1 MASGDNVD
9 VIEVVETTSFP
20 VPAQPTVDH
29 LRPEQSTVE
38 EDYKSIGEKITS
50 FDSSVVQHGTT
61 GGKTLVGVSRNKS
74 ERERKIGHRRVGV
87 GGEITYKKIQTT
99 QIMGSIQLGIQ
110 HAVGG
115 LASKP
120 ERDLLMQD
128 FMTVETTN
136 FPSEGSNHTPAHH
149 FSEFKF
155 KNYAPI
161 AFRYFRDLF
170 GIQPDDFLMSMCS
183 APLRE
188 LSNPGASGSIFYL
201 TDDDE
206 FIIKTVQHKEGEFL
220 QTLLPGYYMN
230 LNQNPRTLLPK
241 FFGLYC
247 YRCNSKNVRLIA
259 MNNLLPSSVKLHQK
273 YDLKGSTYKRKASKT
288 ERSKSSPTYKDL
300 DFIEHH
306 PEGIFLE
313 ADTYGAL
320 VKTIQRDC
328 RVLESFKIM
337 DYSLLVG
344 IHNLDQAVKE
354 KAQEQRLSASADEEI
369 DEMGGESD
377 GFIQSEREKQKED
390 RIGAAALNR
399 SRSINRQRLVA
410 HSTAME
416 SIQAE
421 SEPIDEEDDVP
432 SGGIP
437 ARNARGERLLLFL
450 GIIDILQSYR
460 LKKKLEH
467 TWKSMIHDGDTVSVH
482 RPGFYAQ
489 RFQDFMAKTVFKKIP
504 SLDLPEIKGNHRKFR
519 NLVTSYIALKHS
531 PSKRKSISRP
541 LRPLEG
547 DFDSTAVAA
556 TGGSTMHATSP
567 TKAVSP
573 PDPAISATNVAAS
586 VPIAPSPPVNLAAG
600 PLSPPPLT
608 LATGQGP
615 HHEHPP
621 GAAPTVKVT
630 SYPAVLKG
638 RSAASPPNPNLV
650 PSGKI
655 PPPVP
660 PRGTGASRT
669 ARSSEDHRAAST
681 AASTTSSV
689 TSSRGDEAAII
700 TRYRLHDSSCDLHRS
715 LLSDHSCTSTSI
727 TTAKTV
733 ASTITAATSIKTT
746 SATSNALHAHTST
759 SNTCRVTDRDRIG
772 GEAGRIRLMDSIQ
785 HWHTQELDEDE
796 EEFVSV
802 VKIEDAYFIKTSLH
816 PLRPDRGIRRS
827 SHLKDFNETGNDN
840 YEVSKKG
847 TEKRGD
853 TKTDHLAKFTYF
865 LNPSSRADLMNYKM
879 SRKDKKYSETYYE
892 RVKRKQKNLEASI
905 TTVSHLRKPVE
916 DARTHHIHT
925 SYMEAA
931 EEWTNYNQ
939 KILKFASIKKD
950 SILLQKIREKSKRR
964 KRIAPEPSM
973 KKRTSKR
980 ETFNGNLAEI
990 EKTDAKRENEKLSL
1004 KMSSLGN
1011 KSGYQIQEKSNK
1023 NDTGFTSKRKESAIR
1038 CDETKQNCPSGR
1050 DNNYLDKKKNISK
1063 NINDEQINNTGG
1075 FKGIF
1080 ANSYKAENMEDRIV
1094 HEGISKFDRQANE
1107 RFKKYKNESPKSDC
1121 KSCDGNSYFRE
1132 EESSFDIKKTNSKDV
1147 KQDKLLNTIKREE
1160 FIFSSFENDIRSR
1173 NSDVL
1178 KCSVFEKV
1186 KNFEKIK
1193 MDVRGKTKDAR
1204 REVHLDNL
1212 NYGNEIDAI
1221 KRKFALPVNE
1231 IRLNQEEEKIVLK
1244 GRLINTDVKH
1254 KRQTFKSL
1262 SSSHCDNLS
1271 FNSEFGMLKPNVSFL
1286 HTYRKTRSFTCGT
1299 LPSTCS
1305 TPPPPF
1311 DDAVRSNDQ
1320 TLASGGHLQQG
1331 SATPILTSNLFSTH
1345 SKQNKVVHHV
1355 TLTKTYHDTVS
1366 ISDVHLESSGS
1377 GSGSGGRE
1385 TKSSLSVES
1394 GGSSSRGGGGLT
1406 WTPPAGSAEGS
1417 TPTWTEGTPSFTE
1430 SSSSGDIG
1438 KLLYALNIYY
1448 GS

>member
-9 VIEVVETTSFP
+9 VIEVVETSFTG
-20 VPAQPTVDH
+20 PTLAAEDH
-29 LRPEQSTVE
+29 LRPEQSAD
-38 EDYKSIGEKITS
+38 EDNKSTGDKVTA
-50 FDSSVVQHGTT
+50 FDSSVTQHGTT
-61 GGKTLVGVSRNKS
+61 GLKTPAGVSRNKS

-300 DFIEHH
+300 DFMEHH
-306 PEGIFLE
+306 SDGIFLE
-313 ADTYGAL
+313 ADTYSAL

-344 IHNLDQAVKE
+344 IHNLDQAARE
-354 KAQEQRLSASADEEI
+354 KAQEQRLSASADEEVG
-369 DEMGGESD
+369 DVAGDAGG
-377 GFIQSEREKQKED
+377 FAQAERERERED
-390 RIGAAALNR
+390 RIGAGALNR

-432 SGGIP
+432 SPGGIP

-531 PSKRKSISRP
+531 PSKRKSITRP
-541 LRPLEG
+541 LRPLDG
-547 DFDSTAVAA
+547 DFDST
-556 TGGSTMHATSP
+556 G
-567 TKAVSP
+567 
-573 PDPAISATNVAAS
+573 
-586 VPIAPSPPVNLAAG
+586 
-600 PLSPPPLT
+600 
-608 LATGQGP
+608 
-615 HHEHPP
+615 
-621 GAAPTVKVT
+621 
-630 SYPAVLKG
+630 
-638 RSAASPPNPNLV
+638 
-650 PSGKI
+650 
-655 PPPVP
+655 
-660 PRGTGASRT
+660 
-669 ARSSEDHRAAST
+669 
-681 AASTTSSV
+681 
-689 TSSRGDEAAII
+689 
-700 TRYRLHDSSCDLHRS
+700 
-715 LLSDHSCTSTSI
+715 
-727 TTAKTV
+727 
-733 ASTITAATSIKTT
+733 
-746 SATSNALHAHTST
+746 
-759 SNTCRVTDRDRIG
+759 
-772 GEAGRIRLMDSIQ
+772 
-785 HWHTQELDEDE
+785 
-796 EEFVSV
+796 
-802 VKIEDAYFIKTSLH
+802 
-816 PLRPDRGIRRS
+816 
-827 SHLKDFNETGNDN
+827 
-840 YEVSKKG
+840 
-847 TEKRGD
+847 
-853 TKTDHLAKFTYF
+853 
-865 LNPSSRADLMNYKM
+865 
-879 SRKDKKYSETYYE
+879 
-892 RVKRKQKNLEASI
+892 
-905 TTVSHLRKPVE
+905 
-916 DARTHHIHT
+916 
-925 SYMEAA
+925 
-931 EEWTNYNQ
+931 
-939 KILKFASIKKD
+939 
-950 SILLQKIREKSKRR
+950 
-964 KRIAPEPSM
+964 
-973 KKRTSKR
+973 
-980 ETFNGNLAEI
+980 
-990 EKTDAKRENEKLSL
+990 
-1004 KMSSLGN
+1004 
-1011 KSGYQIQEKSNK
+1011 
-1023 NDTGFTSKRKESAIR
+1023 
-1038 CDETKQNCPSGR
+1038 
-1050 DNNYLDKKKNISK
+1050 
-1063 NINDEQINNTGG
+1063 
-1075 FKGIF
+1075 
-1080 ANSYKAENMEDRIV
+1080 
-1094 HEGISKFDRQANE
+1094 
-1107 RFKKYKNESPKSDC
+1107 
-1121 KSCDGNSYFRE
+1121 
-1132 EESSFDIKKTNSKDV
+1132 
-1147 KQDKLLNTIKREE
+1147 
-1160 FIFSSFENDIRSR
+1160 
-1173 NSDVL
+1173 
-1178 KCSVFEKV
+1178 
-1186 KNFEKIK
+1186 
-1193 MDVRGKTKDAR
+1193 
-1204 REVHLDNL
+1204 
-1212 NYGNEIDAI
+1212 
-1221 KRKFALPVNE
+1221 
-1231 IRLNQEEEKIVLK
+1231 
-1244 GRLINTDVKH
+1244 
-1254 KRQTFKSL
+1254 
-1262 SSSHCDNLS
+1262 
-1271 FNSEFGMLKPNVSFL
+1271 
-1286 HTYRKTRSFTCGT
+1286 GT

-1320 TLASGGHLQQG
+1320 TLASGGQLQQG
-1331 SATPILTSNLFSTH
+1331 APATILTSSLSSAQ

-1355 TLTKTYHDTVS
+1355 TLTKTYHDAVS

-1394 GGSSSRGGGGLT
+1394 GGSSRGGGGLT
-1406 WTPPAGSAEGS
+1406 WTPPAGSNEGS
-1417 TPTWTEGTPSFTE
+1417 TPTWTEGTPSYTE
-1430 SSSSGDIG
+1430 SSSSGDAGCPTTPIRG
-1438 KLLYALNIYY
+1438 SQRQDDGGRIAATVEEALASLTTEMRRTSDAAMDHVEQRPSLSMYRQVRTSFKRVIANHVPVMKSRQTVYVVVDRKP
-1448 GS
+1448 

>member
-9 VIEVVETTSFP
+9 AIEVVETSFAGP
-20 VPAQPTVDH
+20 GQPAEDS
-29 LRPEQSTVE
+29 RRAENSAE
-38 EDYKSIGEKITS
+38 EDNKSTGEKVTALDNSIT
-50 FDSSVVQHGTT
+50 QHGTA
-61 GGKTLVGVSRNKS
+61 GLKTPAGVSRNKS

-201 TDDDE
+201 TEDDE

-247 YRCNSKNVRLIA
+247 YRCNSKNVRLVA
-259 MNNLLPSSVKLHQK
+259 MNNLLPSAVKLHQK
-273 YDLKGSTYKRKASKT
+273 YDLKGSTYKRKASKI

-300 DFIEHH
+300 DFMEHH

-313 ADTYGAL
+313 ADTYNAL

-344 IHNLDQAVKE
+344 IHNLDQAARE
-354 KAQEQRLSASADEEI
+354 KAQEQRISASAD
-369 DEMGGESD
+369 DEAGELAGES
-377 GFIQSEREKQKED
+377 GAFIQAEREQRERDD
-390 RIGAAALNR
+390 RIGATALNR

-432 SGGIP
+432 PGGIP

-531 PSKRKSISRP
+531 PSKRKSITRP

-556 TGGSTMHATSP
+556 TGTSTMHATSP
-567 TKAVSP
+567 TKPGSP
-573 PDPAISATNVAAS
+573 TDIVPSTTSTAISS
-586 VPIAPSPPVNLAAG
+586 SSIPIATSTPVNLATG
-600 PLSPPPLT
+600 PASPPPLALSIT
-608 LATGQGP
+608 QVVP
-615 HHEHPP
+615 HQEQNALGGGGGIASGKP
-621 GAAPTVKVT
+621 AAGN
-630 SYPAVLKG
+630 YPAVLKG

-650 PSGKI
+650 PSGKV

-660 PRGTGASRT
+660 PRGSGSRS
-669 ARSSEDHRAAST
+669 ARSPGPT
-681 AASTTSSV
+681 TTSSSSI
-689 TSSRGDEAAII
+689 TSSRGDEAALN
-700 TRYRLHDSSCDLHRS
+700 TSRQYRLHESSTLLHHRPLPYS
-715 LLSDHSCTSTSI
+715 TTSTSSTTATATTTIVTPTTII
-727 TTAKTV
+727 TT
-733 ASTITAATSIKTT
+733 TITTTTTT
-746 SATSNALHAHTST
+746 STDYNDVIMSAANYEALHARASIPAFLPPGHE
-759 SNTCRVTDRDRIG
+759 NLPLIDELVRDRGVIV
-772 GEAGRIRLMDSIQ
+772 E
-785 HWHTQELDEDE
+785 QEYQEEVEENAVEE

-802 VKIEDAYFIKTSLH
+802 EQVDDSYVIRTS
-816 PLRPDRGIRRS
+816 PYPFRPERGNYRSIDRATKALRSPIYPASNLTR
-827 SHLKDFNETGNDN
+827 ETP
-840 YEVSKKG
+840 EFKG
-847 TEKRGD
+847 KQPV
-853 TKTDHLAKFTYF
+853 DHMAKFTYF
-865 LNPSSRADLMNYKM
+865 INPASREDLMNYKM
-879 SRKDKKYSETYYE
+879 SRKDKKHSETYYE
-892 RVKRKQKNLEASI
+892 RMKRKQKEIEASI
-905 TTVSHLRKPVE
+905 TTITSIARRDRSSAPQPAERNQPSKIVATAERYSTGPAPVV
-916 DARTHHIHT
+916 ART
-925 SYMEAA
+925 
-931 EEWTNYNQ
+931 NDQNPP
-939 KILKFASIKKD
+939 KVV
-950 SILLQKIREKSKRR
+950 
-964 KRIAPEPSM
+964 
-973 KKRTSKR
+973 
-980 ETFNGNLAEI
+980 EI
-990 EKTDAKRENEKLSL
+990 
-1004 KMSSLGN
+1004 
-1011 KSGYQIQEKSNK
+1011 
-1023 NDTGFTSKRKESAIR
+1023 RKESRLLRKIKER
-1038 CDETKQNCPSGR
+1038 S
-1050 DNNYLDKKKNISK
+1050 LKKKKRLAPVPTSKKQADRDVYETGQKKIMREIERVSLRKDSSASTYVDGRASCDNVSSDIQSLEMSYCKRHIEEKLRSRYYEQVDQEMTNPRK
-1063 NINDEQINNTGG
+1063 NIRLRETSITPMASTSSKGPKLSNSLTG
-1075 FKGIF
+1075 F
-1080 ANSYKAENMEDRIV
+1080 AMRESHLMVVRSGHEEMTILRDR
-1094 HEGISKFDRQANE
+1094 G
-1107 RFKKYKNESPKSDC
+1107 
-1121 KSCDGNSYFRE
+1121 
-1132 EESSFDIKKTNSKDV
+1132 
-1147 KQDKLLNTIKREE
+1147 
-1160 FIFSSFENDIRSR
+1160 
-1173 NSDVL
+1173 
-1178 KCSVFEKV
+1178 
-1186 KNFEKIK
+1186 
-1193 MDVRGKTKDAR
+1193 
-1204 REVHLDNL
+1204 
-1212 NYGNEIDAI
+1212 
-1221 KRKFALPVNE
+1221 
-1231 IRLNQEEEKIVLK
+1231 
-1244 GRLINTDVKH
+1244 
-1254 KRQTFKSL
+1254 
-1262 SSSHCDNLS
+1262 
-1271 FNSEFGMLKPNVSFL
+1271 
-1286 HTYRKTRSFTCGT
+1286 GT

-1320 TLASGGHLQQG
+1320 TLASGGHLQQ
-1331 SATPILTSNLFSTH
+1331 AVTTTILTSSLSSAH

-1355 TLTKTYHDTVS
+1355 TLTKTYHDAVS

-1394 GGSSSRGGGGLT
+1394 GGSSRGGGGLT

-1438 KLLYALNIYY
+1438 CPTTPIRGSQRSEDGGRIAATVEEALA
-1448 GS
+1448 SLTTEMTHL

>member
-9 VIEVVETTSFP
+9 AIEVVETSFTG
-20 VPAQPTVDH
+20 PAQPAAATEDST
-29 LRPEQSTVE
+29 RTDQST
-38 EDYKSIGEKITS
+38 EDDNKSTGEKVTALDFILQNSIT
-50 FDSSVVQHGTT
+50 QHGTV
-61 GGKTLVGVSRNKS
+61 GLKTPAGVSRNKS

-201 TDDDE
+201 TEDDE

-247 YRCNSKNVRLIA
+247 YRCNSKNVRLVA
-259 MNNLLPSSVKLHQK
+259 MNNLLPSAVKLHQK
-273 YDLKGSTYKRKASKT
+273 YDLKGSTYKRKASKS

-300 DFIEHH
+300 DFMEHH

-313 ADTYGAL
+313 ADTYNAL

-344 IHNLDQAVKE
+344 IHNLDQAARE
-354 KAQEQRLSASADEEI
+354 KTQEQRISASAD
-369 DEMGGESD
+369 DEVGEMT
-377 GFIQSEREKQKED
+377 GENGAFIQAERERDRED
-390 RIGAAALNR
+390 RIGATALNR

-432 SGGIP
+432 SPGGIP

-531 PSKRKSISRP
+531 PSKRKSITRP

-556 TGGSTMHATSP
+556 MGTSTMHATSP
-567 TKAVSP
+567 TKPAGGSP
-573 PDPAISATNVAAS
+573 TDIAPSTTSTVMSSGS
-586 VPIAPSPPVNLAAG
+586 VPIATSTPVNLAAG
-600 PLSPPPLT
+600 PVSPPPLSLGIT
-608 LATGQGP
+608 QTVP
-615 HHEHPP
+615 HQEQNAL
-621 GAAPTVKVT
+621 GGGVIGKSSTTAT

-638 RSAASPPNPNLV
+638 RSSASPPNPNLV
-650 PSGKI
+650 PSGKV

-660 PRGTGASRT
+660 PRGSG
-669 ARSSEDHRAAST
+669 ARSARSPGPT
-681 AASTTSSV
+681 TTSSSSI
-689 TSSRGDEAAII
+689 TSSRG
-700 TRYRLHDSSCDLHRS
+700 
-715 LLSDHSCTSTSI
+715 
-727 TTAKTV
+727 
-733 ASTITAATSIKTT
+733 
-746 SATSNALHAHTST
+746 
-759 SNTCRVTDRDRIG
+759 
-772 GEAGRIRLMDSIQ
+772 
-785 HWHTQELDEDE
+785 
-796 EEFVSV
+796 
-802 VKIEDAYFIKTSLH
+802 
-816 PLRPDRGIRRS
+816 
-827 SHLKDFNETGNDN
+827 
-840 YEVSKKG
+840 
-847 TEKRGD
+847 
-853 TKTDHLAKFTYF
+853 
-865 LNPSSRADLMNYKM
+865 
-879 SRKDKKYSETYYE
+879 
-892 RVKRKQKNLEASI
+892 
-905 TTVSHLRKPVE
+905 
-916 DARTHHIHT
+916 
-925 SYMEAA
+925 
-931 EEWTNYNQ
+931 
-939 KILKFASIKKD
+939 
-950 SILLQKIREKSKRR
+950 
-964 KRIAPEPSM
+964 
-973 KKRTSKR
+973 
-980 ETFNGNLAEI
+980 
-990 EKTDAKRENEKLSL
+990 
-1004 KMSSLGN
+1004 
-1011 KSGYQIQEKSNK
+1011 
-1023 NDTGFTSKRKESAIR
+1023 
-1038 CDETKQNCPSGR
+1038 
-1050 DNNYLDKKKNISK
+1050 
-1063 NINDEQINNTGG
+1063 
-1075 FKGIF
+1075 
-1080 ANSYKAENMEDRIV
+1080 
-1094 HEGISKFDRQANE
+1094 
-1107 RFKKYKNESPKSDC
+1107 
-1121 KSCDGNSYFRE
+1121 
-1132 EESSFDIKKTNSKDV
+1132 
-1147 KQDKLLNTIKREE
+1147 
-1160 FIFSSFENDIRSR
+1160 
-1173 NSDVL
+1173 
-1178 KCSVFEKV
+1178 
-1186 KNFEKIK
+1186 
-1193 MDVRGKTKDAR
+1193 
-1204 REVHLDNL
+1204 
-1212 NYGNEIDAI
+1212 
-1221 KRKFALPVNE
+1221 
-1231 IRLNQEEEKIVLK
+1231 
-1244 GRLINTDVKH
+1244 
-1254 KRQTFKSL
+1254 
-1262 SSSHCDNLS
+1262 
-1271 FNSEFGMLKPNVSFL
+1271 
-1286 HTYRKTRSFTCGT
+1286 GT

-1311 DDAVRSNDQ
+1311 DDVVRSNDQ
-1320 TLASGGHLQQG
+1320 TLASGGHLQQAVTT
-1331 SATPILTSNLFSTH
+1331 SILTSSLSSAH
-1345 SKQNKVVHHV
+1345 SKHNKVVHHV
-1355 TLTKTYHDTVS
+1355 TLTKSNHDAVS

-1394 GGSSSRGGGGLT
+1394 GGSSRGGGGLT

-1430 SSSSGDIG
+1430 SSSSGDIDCISRLSSVSVAR
-1438 KLLYALNIYY
+1438 KRI
-1448 GS
+1448 

>member
-9 VIEVVETTSFP
+9 VIEVVETSFSG
-20 VPAQPTVDH
+20 PAQATEDH
-29 LRPEQSTVE
+29 LRPEQYADEDSKSTGDKVTTFE
-38 EDYKSIGEKITS
+38 
-50 FDSSVVQHGTT
+50 SSVNQHGTA
-61 GGKTLVGVSRNKS
+61 GPKTPVGVSRNKS

-247 YRCNSKNVRLIA
+247 YRCNSKNVRLVA

-273 YDLKGSTYKRKASKT
+273 YDLKGSTYKRKASKS

-300 DFIEHH
+300 DFMEHH

-313 ADTYGAL
+313 ADTYSAL

-344 IHNLDQAVKE
+344 LHNLDQAARE
-354 KAQEQRLSASADEEI
+354 KAQEQRLSASAEE
-369 DEMGGESD
+369 EVGEVGGETTALT
-377 GFIQSEREKQKED
+377 QAEKERERED
-390 RIGAAALNR
+390 RIGASALNR

-432 SGGIP
+432 SPGGIP

-531 PSKRKSISRP
+531 PSKRKSITRP
-541 LRPLEG
+541 LRPLDG
-547 DFDSTAVAA
+547 DFDSTAVPT
-556 TGGSTMHATSP
+556 TGTSTMHATSP
-567 TKAVSP
+567 TKA
-573 PDPAISATNVAAS
+573 
-586 VPIAPSPPVNLAAG
+586 G
-600 PLSPPPLT
+600 
-608 LATGQGP
+608 
-615 HHEHPP
+615 
-621 GAAPTVKVT
+621 
-630 SYPAVLKG
+630 
-638 RSAASPPNPNLV
+638 
-650 PSGKI
+650 
-655 PPPVP
+655 
-660 PRGTGASRT
+660 
-669 ARSSEDHRAAST
+669 
-681 AASTTSSV
+681 
-689 TSSRGDEAAII
+689 
-700 TRYRLHDSSCDLHRS
+700 
-715 LLSDHSCTSTSI
+715 
-727 TTAKTV
+727 
-733 ASTITAATSIKTT
+733 
-746 SATSNALHAHTST
+746 
-759 SNTCRVTDRDRIG
+759 
-772 GEAGRIRLMDSIQ
+772 
-785 HWHTQELDEDE
+785 
-796 EEFVSV
+796 
-802 VKIEDAYFIKTSLH
+802 
-816 PLRPDRGIRRS
+816 
-827 SHLKDFNETGNDN
+827 
-840 YEVSKKG
+840 
-847 TEKRGD
+847 
-853 TKTDHLAKFTYF
+853 
-865 LNPSSRADLMNYKM
+865 
-879 SRKDKKYSETYYE
+879 
-892 RVKRKQKNLEASI
+892 
-905 TTVSHLRKPVE
+905 
-916 DARTHHIHT
+916 
-925 SYMEAA
+925 
-931 EEWTNYNQ
+931 
-939 KILKFASIKKD
+939 
-950 SILLQKIREKSKRR
+950 
-964 KRIAPEPSM
+964 
-973 KKRTSKR
+973 
-980 ETFNGNLAEI
+980 
-990 EKTDAKRENEKLSL
+990 
-1004 KMSSLGN
+1004 
-1011 KSGYQIQEKSNK
+1011 
-1023 NDTGFTSKRKESAIR
+1023 
-1038 CDETKQNCPSGR
+1038 
-1050 DNNYLDKKKNISK
+1050 
-1063 NINDEQINNTGG
+1063 
-1075 FKGIF
+1075 
-1080 ANSYKAENMEDRIV
+1080 
-1094 HEGISKFDRQANE
+1094 
-1107 RFKKYKNESPKSDC
+1107 
-1121 KSCDGNSYFRE
+1121 
-1132 EESSFDIKKTNSKDV
+1132 
-1147 KQDKLLNTIKREE
+1147 
-1160 FIFSSFENDIRSR
+1160 
-1173 NSDVL
+1173 
-1178 KCSVFEKV
+1178 
-1186 KNFEKIK
+1186 
-1193 MDVRGKTKDAR
+1193 
-1204 REVHLDNL
+1204 
-1212 NYGNEIDAI
+1212 
-1221 KRKFALPVNE
+1221 
-1231 IRLNQEEEKIVLK
+1231 
-1244 GRLINTDVKH
+1244 
-1254 KRQTFKSL
+1254 
-1262 SSSHCDNLS
+1262 
-1271 FNSEFGMLKPNVSFL
+1271 
-1286 HTYRKTRSFTCGT
+1286 GT

-1320 TLASGGHLQQG
+1320 TLASGGQLQQG
-1331 SATPILTSNLFSTH
+1331 APTTILTSSLSSAH

-1355 TLTKTYHDTVS
+1355 TLTKTYHDAVS

-1394 GGSSSRGGGGLT
+1394 GGSSRGGGGLT

-1430 SSSSGDIG
+1430 SSSSGDAGCPTTPIRG
-1438 KLLYALNIYY
+1438 SQRHDDGGRIAATVEEALASLTTEMKETNNTRNFVEQRRSLSKYSQVRTSFKRASANHVSIMRNVQNVLRVQRREP
-1448 GS
+1448 

>member
-9 VIEVVETTSFP
+9 VIEVVETSFTGP
-20 VPAQPTVDH
+20 VQATEDH
-29 LRPEQSTVE
+29 LRPEQYADEDNKSTGDKV
-38 EDYKSIGEKITS
+38 TA
-50 FDSSVVQHGTT
+50 FDSSINQHGTT
-61 GGKTLVGVSRNKS
+61 GPKTPVGVSRNKS

-247 YRCNSKNVRLIA
+247 YRCNSKNVRLVA

-273 YDLKGSTYKRKASKT
+273 YDLKGSTYKRKASKS

-300 DFIEHH
+300 DFMEHH

-313 ADTYGAL
+313 ADTYSAL

-344 IHNLDQAVKE
+344 IHNLDQAARE
-354 KAQEQRLSASADEEI
+354 KAQEQRLSASAEEEI
-369 DEMGGESD
+369 GEVGGESAA
-377 GFIQSEREKQKED
+377 FTQAERERERED
-390 RIGAAALNR
+390 RIGASALNR

-432 SGGIP
+432 SPGGIP
-437 ARNARGERLLLFL
+437 ARNARGERLLLFV

-531 PSKRKSISRP
+531 PSKRKSITRP
-541 LRPLEG
+541 LRPLDG
-547 DFDSTAVAA
+547 DFDST
-556 TGGSTMHATSP
+556 G
-567 TKAVSP
+567 
-573 PDPAISATNVAAS
+573 
-586 VPIAPSPPVNLAAG
+586 
-600 PLSPPPLT
+600 
-608 LATGQGP
+608 
-615 HHEHPP
+615 
-621 GAAPTVKVT
+621 
-630 SYPAVLKG
+630 
-638 RSAASPPNPNLV
+638 
-650 PSGKI
+650 
-655 PPPVP
+655 
-660 PRGTGASRT
+660 
-669 ARSSEDHRAAST
+669 
-681 AASTTSSV
+681 
-689 TSSRGDEAAII
+689 
-700 TRYRLHDSSCDLHRS
+700 
-715 LLSDHSCTSTSI
+715 
-727 TTAKTV
+727 
-733 ASTITAATSIKTT
+733 
-746 SATSNALHAHTST
+746 
-759 SNTCRVTDRDRIG
+759 
-772 GEAGRIRLMDSIQ
+772 
-785 HWHTQELDEDE
+785 
-796 EEFVSV
+796 
-802 VKIEDAYFIKTSLH
+802 
-816 PLRPDRGIRRS
+816 
-827 SHLKDFNETGNDN
+827 
-840 YEVSKKG
+840 
-847 TEKRGD
+847 
-853 TKTDHLAKFTYF
+853 
-865 LNPSSRADLMNYKM
+865 
-879 SRKDKKYSETYYE
+879 
-892 RVKRKQKNLEASI
+892 
-905 TTVSHLRKPVE
+905 
-916 DARTHHIHT
+916 
-925 SYMEAA
+925 
-931 EEWTNYNQ
+931 
-939 KILKFASIKKD
+939 
-950 SILLQKIREKSKRR
+950 
-964 KRIAPEPSM
+964 
-973 KKRTSKR
+973 
-980 ETFNGNLAEI
+980 
-990 EKTDAKRENEKLSL
+990 
-1004 KMSSLGN
+1004 
-1011 KSGYQIQEKSNK
+1011 
-1023 NDTGFTSKRKESAIR
+1023 
-1038 CDETKQNCPSGR
+1038 
-1050 DNNYLDKKKNISK
+1050 
-1063 NINDEQINNTGG
+1063 
-1075 FKGIF
+1075 
-1080 ANSYKAENMEDRIV
+1080 
-1094 HEGISKFDRQANE
+1094 
-1107 RFKKYKNESPKSDC
+1107 
-1121 KSCDGNSYFRE
+1121 
-1132 EESSFDIKKTNSKDV
+1132 
-1147 KQDKLLNTIKREE
+1147 
-1160 FIFSSFENDIRSR
+1160 
-1173 NSDVL
+1173 
-1178 KCSVFEKV
+1178 
-1186 KNFEKIK
+1186 
-1193 MDVRGKTKDAR
+1193 
-1204 REVHLDNL
+1204 
-1212 NYGNEIDAI
+1212 
-1221 KRKFALPVNE
+1221 
-1231 IRLNQEEEKIVLK
+1231 
-1244 GRLINTDVKH
+1244 
-1254 KRQTFKSL
+1254 
-1262 SSSHCDNLS
+1262 
-1271 FNSEFGMLKPNVSFL
+1271 
-1286 HTYRKTRSFTCGT
+1286 GT

-1320 TLASGGHLQQG
+1320 TLASGGQLQQG
-1331 SATPILTSNLFSTH
+1331 APTTILTSSLSSAQ

-1355 TLTKTYHDTVS
+1355 TLTKTYHDAVS

-1394 GGSSSRGGGGLT
+1394 GGSSRGGGGLT

-1430 SSSSGDIG
+1430 SSSSGDAGCPTTPIRG
-1438 KLLYALNIYY
+1438 SQRQDDGGRIVTTVEEALASLTTEMKETNDARNDFVEQRRSHSVYSQVRTSFKRASASHVSIMR
-1448 GS
+1448 SVQRVLKVQRREP

>member
-9 VIEVVETTSFP
+9 VIEVVETSFTG
-20 VPAQPTVDH
+20 PAQATEDH
-29 LRPEQSTVE
+29 LRPEQATDEDNKSTGDKV
-38 EDYKSIGEKITS
+38 TA
-50 FDSSVVQHGTT
+50 FDGSAIQHGI
-61 GGKTLVGVSRNKS
+61 GGPKTPAGVSRNKS

-247 YRCNSKNVRLIA
+247 YRCNSKNVRLVA

-273 YDLKGSTYKRKASKT
+273 YDLKGSTYKRKASKS

-300 DFIEHH
+300 DFMEHH

-313 ADTYGAL
+313 ADTYNAL

-344 IHNLDQAVKE
+344 IHNLDQAARD
-354 KAQEQRLSASADEEI
+354 KAEQRLSASAEE
-369 DEMGGESD
+369 EVGEVGGESA
-377 GFIQSEREKQKED
+377 GFTQAERERERDD
-390 RIGAAALNR
+390 RIGASALNR

-432 SGGIP
+432 SPGGIP

-531 PSKRKSISRP
+531 PSKRKSITRP
-541 LRPLEG
+541 LRPLDG
-547 DFDSTAVAA
+547 DFDSTAVPT
-556 TGGSTMHATSP
+556 TGTSTMHATSP
-567 TKAVSP
+567 TKAAVSP
-573 PDPAISATNVAAS
+573 TDPAISTSSTVMSTSSA
-586 VPIAPSPPVNLAAG
+586 PIATSTPVNFAAG
-600 PLSPPPLT
+600 PVSPPPLT
-608 LATGQGP
+608 LAAGP
-615 HHEHPP
+615 GPP
-621 GAAPTVKVT
+621 HQEQPVQPASTAKVT
-630 SYPAVLKG
+630 TYPAVLKG
-638 RSAASPPNPNLV
+638 RTAASPPNPNLV

-660 PRGTGASRT
+660 PRGTGQSRT
-669 ARSSEDHRAAST
+669 ARSSEEHRGPGTT
-681 AASTTSSV
+681 ATLSTTSIA
-689 TSSRGDEAAII
+689 SSRG
-700 TRYRLHDSSCDLHRS
+700 
-715 LLSDHSCTSTSI
+715 
-727 TTAKTV
+727 
-733 ASTITAATSIKTT
+733 
-746 SATSNALHAHTST
+746 
-759 SNTCRVTDRDRIG
+759 
-772 GEAGRIRLMDSIQ
+772 
-785 HWHTQELDEDE
+785 
-796 EEFVSV
+796 
-802 VKIEDAYFIKTSLH
+802 
-816 PLRPDRGIRRS
+816 
-827 SHLKDFNETGNDN
+827 
-840 YEVSKKG
+840 
-847 TEKRGD
+847 
-853 TKTDHLAKFTYF
+853 
-865 LNPSSRADLMNYKM
+865 
-879 SRKDKKYSETYYE
+879 
-892 RVKRKQKNLEASI
+892 
-905 TTVSHLRKPVE
+905 
-916 DARTHHIHT
+916 
-925 SYMEAA
+925 
-931 EEWTNYNQ
+931 
-939 KILKFASIKKD
+939 
-950 SILLQKIREKSKRR
+950 
-964 KRIAPEPSM
+964 
-973 KKRTSKR
+973 
-980 ETFNGNLAEI
+980 
-990 EKTDAKRENEKLSL
+990 
-1004 KMSSLGN
+1004 
-1011 KSGYQIQEKSNK
+1011 
-1023 NDTGFTSKRKESAIR
+1023 
-1038 CDETKQNCPSGR
+1038 
-1050 DNNYLDKKKNISK
+1050 
-1063 NINDEQINNTGG
+1063 
-1075 FKGIF
+1075 
-1080 ANSYKAENMEDRIV
+1080 
-1094 HEGISKFDRQANE
+1094 
-1107 RFKKYKNESPKSDC
+1107 
-1121 KSCDGNSYFRE
+1121 
-1132 EESSFDIKKTNSKDV
+1132 
-1147 KQDKLLNTIKREE
+1147 
-1160 FIFSSFENDIRSR
+1160 
-1173 NSDVL
+1173 
-1178 KCSVFEKV
+1178 
-1186 KNFEKIK
+1186 
-1193 MDVRGKTKDAR
+1193 
-1204 REVHLDNL
+1204 
-1212 NYGNEIDAI
+1212 
-1221 KRKFALPVNE
+1221 
-1231 IRLNQEEEKIVLK
+1231 
-1244 GRLINTDVKH
+1244 
-1254 KRQTFKSL
+1254 
-1262 SSSHCDNLS
+1262 
-1271 FNSEFGMLKPNVSFL
+1271 
-1286 HTYRKTRSFTCGT
+1286 GT

-1320 TLASGGHLQQG
+1320 TLASGGQLQHG
-1331 SATPILTSNLFSTH
+1331 ATTTILTSSLSSAQ

-1355 TLTKTYHDTVS
+1355 TLTKTYHDAVS

-1394 GGSSSRGGGGLT
+1394 GGSSRGGGGLT

-1430 SSSSGDIG
+1430 SSSSGDAGCPTTPIRG
-1438 KLLYALNIYY
+1438 SQRQDDGGRIAATVEEALASLTTEMEILQQE
-1448 GS
+1448 

>member
-9 VIEVVETTSFP
+9 VIEVVETSFP
-20 VPAQPTVDH
+20 VPVQPTVDH
-29 LRPEQSTVE
+29 LRPEQSTIE
-38 EDYKSIGEKITS
+38 EDYKSTGEKITS

-344 IHNLDQAVKE
+344 IHNLDQAAKE

-377 GFIQSEREKQKED
+377 GFIQSEREKQRED

-432 SGGIP
+432 TGGIP

-547 DFDSTAVAA
+547 DFDST
-556 TGGSTMHATSP
+556 
-567 TKAVSP
+567 VSP
-573 PDPAISATNVAAS
+573 PDPAISATNAAAS
-586 VPIAPSPPVNLAAG
+586 VPIATSTPVNLAAG

-608 LATGQGP
+608 LAAGQGP

-689 TSSRGDEAAII
+689 TSSRG
-700 TRYRLHDSSCDLHRS
+700 
-715 LLSDHSCTSTSI
+715 
-727 TTAKTV
+727 
-733 ASTITAATSIKTT
+733 
-746 SATSNALHAHTST
+746 
-759 SNTCRVTDRDRIG
+759 
-772 GEAGRIRLMDSIQ
+772 
-785 HWHTQELDEDE
+785 
-796 EEFVSV
+796 
-802 VKIEDAYFIKTSLH
+802 
-816 PLRPDRGIRRS
+816 
-827 SHLKDFNETGNDN
+827 
-840 YEVSKKG
+840 
-847 TEKRGD
+847 
-853 TKTDHLAKFTYF
+853 
-865 LNPSSRADLMNYKM
+865 
-879 SRKDKKYSETYYE
+879 
-892 RVKRKQKNLEASI
+892 
-905 TTVSHLRKPVE
+905 
-916 DARTHHIHT
+916 
-925 SYMEAA
+925 
-931 EEWTNYNQ
+931 
-939 KILKFASIKKD
+939 
-950 SILLQKIREKSKRR
+950 
-964 KRIAPEPSM
+964 
-973 KKRTSKR
+973 
-980 ETFNGNLAEI
+980 
-990 EKTDAKRENEKLSL
+990 
-1004 KMSSLGN
+1004 
-1011 KSGYQIQEKSNK
+1011 
-1023 NDTGFTSKRKESAIR
+1023 
-1038 CDETKQNCPSGR
+1038 
-1050 DNNYLDKKKNISK
+1050 
-1063 NINDEQINNTGG
+1063 
-1075 FKGIF
+1075 
-1080 ANSYKAENMEDRIV
+1080 
-1094 HEGISKFDRQANE
+1094 
-1107 RFKKYKNESPKSDC
+1107 
-1121 KSCDGNSYFRE
+1121 
-1132 EESSFDIKKTNSKDV
+1132 
-1147 KQDKLLNTIKREE
+1147 
-1160 FIFSSFENDIRSR
+1160 
-1173 NSDVL
+1173 
-1178 KCSVFEKV
+1178 
-1186 KNFEKIK
+1186 
-1193 MDVRGKTKDAR
+1193 
-1204 REVHLDNL
+1204 
-1212 NYGNEIDAI
+1212 
-1221 KRKFALPVNE
+1221 
-1231 IRLNQEEEKIVLK
+1231 
-1244 GRLINTDVKH
+1244 
-1254 KRQTFKSL
+1254 
-1262 SSSHCDNLS
+1262 
-1271 FNSEFGMLKPNVSFL
+1271 
-1286 HTYRKTRSFTCGT
+1286 GT

-1331 SATPILTSNLFSTH
+1331 GATPILTSNLFSTH

-1438 KLLYALNIYY
+1438 CPTTPIKGNQRQDDGGRIAATVEEALASLTTEMRRTSQGGQHQLEQSTSFSLYRQIRTSLKRGSLNHVVIMRNMQRALNIRRA
-1448 GS
+1448 S

>member
-20 VPAQPTVDH
+20 VPAQPTMDH
-29 LRPEQSTVE
+29 LRPEQSTIE
-38 EDYKSIGEKITS
+38 EDYKSTGEKITS

-344 IHNLDQAVKE
+344 IHNLDQAAKE

-547 DFDSTAVAA
+547 DFDST
-556 TGGSTMHATSP
+556 
-567 TKAVSP
+567 VSP
-573 PDPAISATNVAAS
+573 PDPAISMTNAAAS
-586 VPIAPSPPVNLAAG
+586 VPIATSTPVNLAAG

-650 PSGKI
+650 PSGKV

-660 PRGTGASRT
+660 PRGTAASRT
-669 ARSSEDHRAAST
+669 ARSSEDHRAVST

-689 TSSRGDEAAII
+689 TSSRG
-700 TRYRLHDSSCDLHRS
+700 
-715 LLSDHSCTSTSI
+715 
-727 TTAKTV
+727 
-733 ASTITAATSIKTT
+733 
-746 SATSNALHAHTST
+746 
-759 SNTCRVTDRDRIG
+759 
-772 GEAGRIRLMDSIQ
+772 
-785 HWHTQELDEDE
+785 
-796 EEFVSV
+796 
-802 VKIEDAYFIKTSLH
+802 
-816 PLRPDRGIRRS
+816 
-827 SHLKDFNETGNDN
+827 
-840 YEVSKKG
+840 
-847 TEKRGD
+847 
-853 TKTDHLAKFTYF
+853 
-865 LNPSSRADLMNYKM
+865 
-879 SRKDKKYSETYYE
+879 
-892 RVKRKQKNLEASI
+892 
-905 TTVSHLRKPVE
+905 
-916 DARTHHIHT
+916 
-925 SYMEAA
+925 
-931 EEWTNYNQ
+931 
-939 KILKFASIKKD
+939 
-950 SILLQKIREKSKRR
+950 
-964 KRIAPEPSM
+964 
-973 KKRTSKR
+973 
-980 ETFNGNLAEI
+980 
-990 EKTDAKRENEKLSL
+990 
-1004 KMSSLGN
+1004 
-1011 KSGYQIQEKSNK
+1011 
-1023 NDTGFTSKRKESAIR
+1023 
-1038 CDETKQNCPSGR
+1038 
-1050 DNNYLDKKKNISK
+1050 
-1063 NINDEQINNTGG
+1063 
-1075 FKGIF
+1075 
-1080 ANSYKAENMEDRIV
+1080 
-1094 HEGISKFDRQANE
+1094 
-1107 RFKKYKNESPKSDC
+1107 
-1121 KSCDGNSYFRE
+1121 
-1132 EESSFDIKKTNSKDV
+1132 
-1147 KQDKLLNTIKREE
+1147 
-1160 FIFSSFENDIRSR
+1160 
-1173 NSDVL
+1173 
-1178 KCSVFEKV
+1178 
-1186 KNFEKIK
+1186 
-1193 MDVRGKTKDAR
+1193 
-1204 REVHLDNL
+1204 
-1212 NYGNEIDAI
+1212 
-1221 KRKFALPVNE
+1221 
-1231 IRLNQEEEKIVLK
+1231 
-1244 GRLINTDVKH
+1244 
-1254 KRQTFKSL
+1254 
-1262 SSSHCDNLS
+1262 
-1271 FNSEFGMLKPNVSFL
+1271 
-1286 HTYRKTRSFTCGT
+1286 GT

-1331 SATPILTSNLFSTH
+1331 GATPILTSNLFSTH

-1438 KLLYALNIYY
+1438 CPTTPIKGNQRQDDGGRIAATVEEALASLTTEMRRTSQGGQHQLEQSTSFSLYRQIRTSLKRGSLNHVVIMRNMQRALNIRRA
-1448 GS
+1448 S